1 MHKPAVAVAEDTVV
15 AEATWAAALAEAIWA
30 ALAEV
35 TSVASAEAAS
45 EVLAAVTWPA
55 CAESTLAAGDAISL
69 AAVFTITALVARIT
83 RRTPGRT
90 PATTE
95 CEPVRKLQTRSFR
108 YPARLAFELANET
121 SAHPGKL
128 VNLDAALRDIK
139 VDSTNFSS
147 PRLNSNLRS

>member
-1 MHKPAVAVAEDTVV
+1 MPKPAVAVAEDTVA
-15 AEATWAAALAEAIWA
+15 AEATWVVVLAEA
-30 ALAEV
+30 
-35 TSVASAEAAS
+35 TSVASAEATS
-45 EVLAAVTWPA
+45 EVLAAVTWLA
-55 CAESTLAAGDAISL
+55 CAEGTFAVADAISP

-83 RRTPGRT
+83 RRTPRRT

-128 VNLDAALRDIK
+128 ANLDAALRGIK
-139 VDSTNFSS
+139 VDSTNFSFL
-147 PRLNSNLRS
+147 RLNS

>member
-1 MHKPAVAVAEDTVV
+1 MPKRAVVEAEDTVV
-15 AEATWAAALAEAIWA
+15 AEATWAALAEATSA

-35 TSVASAEAAS
+35 TSVASA
-45 EVLAAVTWPA
+45 AVAWPA
-55 CAESTLAAGDAISL
+55 CAESTLAADAAISL

-121 SAHPGKL
+121 SAHPSKL
-128 VNLDAALRDIK
+128 ANLDAALRGIK

-147 PRLNSNLRS
+147 PA

>member
-1 MHKPAVAVAEDTVV
+1 MPKLAVVEAEDTVV
-15 AEATWAAALAEAIWA
+15 AEDTWAAALAEATSA

-35 TSVASAEAAS
+35 TSVASA
-45 EVLAAVTWPA
+45 AVAWPA
-55 CAESTLAAGDAISL
+55 CAERTLAADAAISL

-83 RRTPGRT
+83 RRTPRRT

-121 SAHPGKL
+121 SANPSKL
-128 VNLDAALRDIK
+128 ANLDAALRGIK
-139 VDSTNFSS
+139 VDST
-147 PRLNSNLRS
+147 